1 MAILL
6 PNNLAW
12 LAEYISFLGPLL
24 QGAVLTLEISAVA
37 ALGAVSVGLVVCA
50 GRLSENRVISGAARF
65 YISLIR
71 GTPLLLQLFYIY
83 YALPEIGIVLPAF
96 TAGAIGLS
104 LNFGAYLAEL
114 FRAGVQSISRGQ
126 TEAAAALGLHSF
138 ARFRLVVAP
147 QALRVILPALGNY
160 ALVLIKDSSLVA
172 VLSVLELMRAGEL
185 LANATFRALPIYTMV
200 GAIYFLMCVVVA
212 KAFERAERKLQIPT
226 R

>member
-1 MAILL
+1 ML
-6 PNNLAW
+6 PNNPAW

-24 QGAVLTLEISAVA
+24 HGAVLTLSISAVA
-37 ALGAVSVGLVVCA
+37 AVGAVSVGLIVCA
-50 GRLSENRVISGAARF
+50 GRLSENRIVSRITRG

-114 FRAGVQSISRGQ
+114 FRAGVQSVGRGQ

-138 ARFRLVVAP
+138 SRFRLVVAP

-185 LANATFRALPIYTMV
+185 LANATFKALPIYTMV
-200 GAIYFLMCVVVA
+200 GAIYFIICVVVA
-212 KAFERAERKLQIPT
+212 KAFERAERKLQIPS